1 MLQNKETVMMEDQQK
16 SAYQKMLNNIAND
29 LDLLLNDFCTIYP
42 TKENQ
47 VTFKAYGTGQSCNSS
62 HMVGEDSAFGTLAS
76 TDSFSHNEKNESL
89 KSGHLDVFGLQ
100 PQQGLQIPSI
110 INESEVGLPI
120 RTCSETNLEQ
130 RHLSFHER
138 LTKTHPIWHL
148 PDIGRSG
155 AVHLLKDRE
164 PGTFIIR
171 NSSQSNTIALS
182 AQFPEKDRANVDHYL
197 IQHSEKGF
205 RIQGSLHYFAS
216 IFHLLD
222 HYHHWTD
229 ELPCPLLLPPTI
241 RRAKTLQELTSLS
254 YLGQDFWTSYKFDRG
269 SQMDLSLNKPNLHK
283 SKSEPINIIHGSHC
297 ILRKPTLACDQQGS
311 SSTLETLGKSCQFS
325 SSKGSLNHTPSSV
338 EDNMGRGLDHKRPSG
353 EGSSAE
359 SLLSNESGG
368 MSINQPSQTSLY
380 FTTSLD
386 LLNIPEEN
394 QYFKSN
400 LSDKMSDYE
409 DIWRHSFSSHSVL
422 SPAPPTPKKK
432 SSKKGKRKERMSVKE
447 TIKEKEAVES
457 ENLCDSHTAKSV
469 PEKELKYD
477 LNASTFPSPKPKS
490 SIHRTLSLDDYKIK
504 NAIRSE
510 DVDADLL
517 DVKFN
522 TSSVQ
527 TQTSPKMKTK
537 PSPLPVNDDSSST
550 STALSSAKSPV
561 YAEPFDSLNDA
572 ELKKV
577 NRRSAPAMGIHKRK
591 ARAVSQTPEL
601 ETIFSPGYGDE
612 DGNQTFENFEA
623 QNSNNGPNRV
633 DHKALRRTQSAKVN
647 SSRKSEKDSLPPSIS
662 ALRLDSK
669 NLVIK
674 KNTCKQS
681 RSKTNI
687 LSTNKSVSRIH
698 QSREFSWE
706 ELSKEQQSEVTS
718 TLRKFPV
725 YKRNLSCETS
735 ATDGTATME
744 DMISSVNPT
753 LTVRPVQ
760 FLNPLQQL
768 SSPSEYDNLKNP
780 TTDNKRQS
788 HLSTGTVFCKPWDNV
803 SFEALMNPKFVPPMD
818 VNERIQAWQAAHQGR
833 DSLLSDSTLDYVSE
847 DDDDEV
853 EGDDSWDDTPKV
865 FVHPP
870 SSSGGSVVNHSCD
883 LQPSSQLPPQ
893 IPPKLFP
900 PQDYPDVCKTAMK
913 SVIENRLSVH
923 SYGGFGESFP
933 KSSESSSVQHMP
945 LSPAADENRDCKQST
960 PESKIIDYICRL
972 SKDKK
977 TTFGCTIENFI
988 QCTLESQETNP
999 HHVTRNVR
1007 QFMTGIRN
1015 YLVKHGEG
1023 ELEDLIEHERARL
1036 RQNEILN
1043 IDNIIERSLHICVL
1057 HPLKLHIYDLFVT
1070 EYTRNGSLQ
1079 KLSSNIRY
1087 ARTKSAKDIGI
1098 RPDIPLPD
1106 SATMD
1111 TIKSH
1116 LHSMQK
1122 AYSPLKKM
1130 EHLLA
1135 ATSTIY
1141 KCMTQNVS
1149 RKEGVVT
1156 IGADDFL
1163 PMLIFVLVH
1172 CGIVAAEI
1180 EADYMWGLIH
1190 PSLLNGEGGYYLTSL
1205 SSAVLAL
1212 KNFQNMQ
1219 GAPTDSQQVEVPAL
1233 GDMEGFLKVAI
1244 PDELRDTIIWK
1255 TLPVRPNM
1263 NTKDVCS
1270 MIAHKFRIT
1279 NPQDYGL
1286 YLLVQG
1292 EETRLGDMNIPQVI
1306 KSENNS
1312 HGRQPVFAYKRNAA
1326 IIAWPMSVKR
1336 QQNC

>member
-1 MLQNKETVMMEDQQK
+1 MEDQQK

-76 TDSFSHNEKNESL
+76 TDSYSQDEKSETL
-89 KSGHLDVFGLQ
+89 KSRHLTVLTL
-100 PQQGLQIPSI
+100 PQEQNREVPSI
-110 INESEVGLPI
+110 IYEPEVHGGPV

-130 RHLSFHER
+130 RHISFQER
-138 LTKTHPIWHL
+138 LTKTHPIWYL

-171 NSSQSNTIALS
+171 NSSQTSTLALS
-182 AQFPEKDRANVDHYL
+182 AQFPEKSRANVDHYL
-197 IQHSEKGF
+197 IQHSERGF
-205 RIQGSLHYFAS
+205 RVQGSLHYFAS

-241 RRAKTLQELTSLS
+241 RRATTLQELTSLS

-269 SQMDLSLNKPNLHK
+269 SRMDLSMSKPNLHK

-297 ILRKPTLACDQQGS
+297 VPRNPVQVFHQQGS
-311 SSTLETLGKSCQFS
+311 SSTLDTIGKSSQS
-325 SSKGSLNHTPSSV
+325 SPRSLNQAHSSV
-338 EDNMGRGLDHKRPSG
+338 EDNVGGCLEHSRPSV

-359 SLLSNESGG
+359 SLLSNDSGG
-368 MSINQPSQTSLY
+368 GSVKQPSQTSLY

-409 DIWRHSFSSHSVL
+409 DIWRHSVSSHGLL
-422 SPAPPTPKKK
+422 SPPPSTPKEKPTKK
-432 SSKKGKRKERMSVKE
+432 LRKKQKDAIQEES
-447 TIKEKEAVES
+447 KEKDVSVENVC
-457 ENLCDSHTAKSV
+457 ENHPANIDTV
-469 PEKELKYD
+469 PEKQVNSD
-477 LNASTFPSPKPKS
+477 INASTFPSPKPKS

-504 NAIRSE
+504 NAVRSE
-510 DVDADLL
+510 DINADLL
-517 DVKFN
+517 QVKFQ

-527 TQTSPKMKTK
+527 TQTSPKVKTK
-537 PSPLPVNDDSSST
+537 PSPLPVSDDTSST

-561 YAEPFDSLNDA
+561 YAEPFDTLNDVDV
-572 ELKKV
+572 KKV
-577 NRRSAPAMGIHKRK
+577 NRRSAPTMGIHKRK

-601 ETIFSPGYGDE
+601 ETIFSPGYDHGE
-612 DGNQTFENFEA
+612 GTQTFHQFEPQSSKKGA
-623 QNSNNGPNRV
+623 
-633 DHKALRRTQSAKVN
+633 DHKALRRTQSAKV
-647 SSRKSEKDSLPPSIS
+647 KSASKSDMESDRLLPSIS

-669 NLVIK
+669 KIVIK
-674 KNTCKQS
+674 KNERKRTK
-681 RSKTNI
+681 SKTDLRTQCAGNNA
-687 LSTNKSVSRIH
+687 SQTIH

-706 ELSKEQQSEVTS
+706 ELSKEQQNDVTS

-725 YKRNLSCETS
+725 YKRKISCES
-735 ATDGTATME
+735 ESTDVTATME
-744 DMISSVNPT
+744 DIISSVNPT
-753 LTVRPVQ
+753 IPVKPVQ
-760 FLNPLQQL
+760 FLDIKHQIN
-768 SSPSEYDNLKNP
+768 SPSEYDNLRNP
-780 TTDNKRQS
+780 STDNNRQS
-788 HLSTGTVFCKPWDNV
+788 HLSTGTVFCNPWDNV
-803 SFEALMNPKFVPPMD
+803 SFEALMNPKFFPTMD
-818 VNERIQAWQAAHQGR
+818 VNERIQAWQTSHNGR
-833 DSLLSDSTLDYVSE
+833 DSVMTDDSTLDYVSGDDDDVDD
-847 DDDDEV
+847 DDDDEESCDEAPEV
-853 EGDDSWDDTPKV
+853 IIY
-865 FVHPP
+865 PP
-870 SSSGGSVVNHSCD
+870 SSEGSVVMRNRGCD
-883 LQPSSQLPPQ
+883 PQTSSHPPPRL
-893 IPPKLFP
+893 PPKLYP

-923 SYGGFGESFP
+923 SYGGFGDNLP
-933 KSSESSSVQHMP
+933 KSPDSRLFQQMAFP
-945 LSPAADENRDCKQST
+945 LPKEAKKGTIPKT

-972 SKDKK
+972 SKDKS

-1023 ELEDLIEHERARL
+1023 ELEDLIEHERSRL
-1036 RQNEILN
+1036 RQDEILN

-1057 HPLKLHIYDLFVT
+1057 HPLKLHIYNLFVT

-1079 KLSSNIRY
+1079 TLSSNVRY
-1087 ARTKSAKDIGI
+1087 ARTKSARDIGI

-1106 SATMD
+1106 SGTMD
-1111 TIKSH
+1111 TIKGH

-1130 EHLLA
+1130 ECLLA

-1141 KCMTQNVS
+1141 KCMTQNLNK
-1149 RKEGVVT
+1149 KEGVVT

-1163 PMLIFVLVH
+1163 PMLIYVLVQ

-1212 KNFQNMQ
+1212 KNFKNMQ
-1219 GAPTDSQQVEVPAL
+1219 GSLSDQQQMEVPTL

-1244 PDELRDTIIWK
+1244 PDELRDSIIWK

-1286 YLLVQG
+1286 YLLVNG

-1306 KSENNS
+1306 KSEHNS
-1312 HGRQPVFAYKRNAA
+1312 QGRQPVFAYKRNAA
-1326 IIAWPMSVKR
+1326 MIAWPMAVKK
-1336 QQNC
+1336 QQSC

>member
-1 MLQNKETVMMEDQQK
+1 M
-16 SAYQKMLNNIAND
+16 
-29 LDLLLNDFCTIYP
+29 
-42 TKENQ
+42 
-47 VTFKAYGTGQSCNSS
+47 GTGQSCNSS

-76 TDSFSHNEKNESL
+76 TDSYSHDEKSESF
-89 KSGHLDVFGLQ
+89 KSRHLDVFRLQ
-100 PQQGLQIPSI
+100 PQQGLEIPSI
-110 INESEVGLPI
+110 INESEVNLPI

-130 RHLSFHER
+130 RHISFHER
-138 LTKTHPIWHL
+138 LTKTHPIWYL

-171 NSSQSNTIALS
+171 NSSQTSTLALS
-182 AQFPEKDRANVDHYL
+182 AQFPEKNRANVDHYL
-197 IQHSEKGF
+197 IQHSDKGF

-283 SKSEPINIIHGSHC
+283 SKSEPINIINGTHC
-297 ILRKPTLACDQQGS
+297 VPRNPSPMFHQQGS
-311 SSTLETLGKSCQFS
+311 SSTLETLGKSSHS
-325 SSKGSLNHTPSSV
+325 SHSKGSLNQTTSSV
-338 EDNMGRGLDHKRPSG
+338 EDNVEKGLDHRRPTRK
-353 EGSSAE
+353 GSSAE
-359 SLLSNESGG
+359 SLLSNDSGG
-368 MSINQPSQTSLY
+368 VSVNQPSQTSLY

-409 DIWRHSFSSHSVL
+409 DIWRHSISSHSIL
-422 SPAPPTPKKK
+422 SPVPSTPKRK
-432 SSKKGKRKERMSVKE
+432 SSKRGGRNEKVLAKEV
-447 TIKEKEAVES
+447 IKEKESVNE
-457 ENLCDSHTAKSV
+457 ENLCENHTSKQV
-469 PEKELKYD
+469 PEKMLNSE
-477 LNASTFPSPKPKS
+477 LNASTFPTPKPKS
-490 SIHRTLSLDDYKIK
+490 NIHRTLSLDDYKIK

-510 DVDADLL
+510 DVDVESLK
-517 DVKFN
+517 VKFC

-561 YAEPFDSLNDA
+561 YAEPFDSLNDV

-601 ETIFSPGYGDE
+601 ETIFSPGYD
-612 DGNQTFENFEA
+612 DGEGKQTFDSFDSV
-623 QNSNNGPNRV
+623 NSNNGA
-633 DHKALRRTQSAKVN
+633 DHKALRRTQSAKVR
-647 SSRKSEKDSLPPSIS
+647 STSHPEKDVLPPSIS
-662 ALRLDSK
+662 RLRLDSK
-669 NLVIK
+669 KIVIDNNARK
-674 KNTCKQS
+674 MS
-681 RSKTNI
+681 RSKTDFQKQSSSRN
-687 LSTNKSVSRIH
+687 VSQTIH

-706 ELSKEQQSEVTS
+706 ELSQEQQHEVTS

-725 YKRNLSCETS
+725 YKRKTSCES
-735 ATDGTATME
+735 SSTDDTATME
-744 DMISSVNPT
+744 DMISTVNPT

-760 FLNPLQQL
+760 FLNPLHQT
-768 SSPSEYDNLKNP
+768 SSSSEYDNLRNP
-780 TTDNKRQS
+780 SRDQNRQS

-803 SFEALMNPKFVPPMD
+803 SFEALMNPKFFPTMD
-818 VNERIQAWQAAHQGR
+818 VNERIEAWQASHQR
-833 DSLLSDSTLDYVSE
+833 RESLLSDSTLDYVS
-847 DDDDEV
+847 DDDDV
-853 EGDDSWDDTPKV
+853 VDDDSCEDTPKV
-865 FVHPP
+865 IVHPP
-870 SSSGGSVVNHSCD
+870 SSEGSVFQSRACD
-883 LQPSSQLPPQ
+883 PHRGTSSHFPPD
-893 IPPKLFP
+893 IPPELVP

-923 SYGGFGESFP
+923 SYGNFGDTLSSTFP
-933 KSSESSSVQHMP
+933 KSPESKFYQQTSLAPTAEVDRGTKP
-945 LSPAADENRDCKQST
+945 KT
-960 PESKIIDYICRL
+960 PESRIVDYICRL
-972 SKDKK
+972 SKDKN

-988 QCTLESQETNP
+988 QCTLDSQETNP

-1023 ELEDLIEHERARL
+1023 ELEDLIERERGRL
-1036 RQNEILN
+1036 KKDEILN

-1057 HPLKLHIYDLFVT
+1057 HPLKLHIYNLFVT

-1087 ARTKSAKDIGI
+1087 ARTKTARDIGV

-1106 SATMD
+1106 TGTMD
-1111 TIKSH
+1111 SIKEH
-1116 LHSMQK
+1116 LHNMQK
-1122 AYSPLKKM
+1122 AYSPLKKI
-1130 EHLLA
+1130 ECLLA

-1141 KCMTQNVS
+1141 KCMTQNMNK
-1149 RKEGVVT
+1149 KEGIVT

-1163 PMLIFVLVH
+1163 PVLIYVLVQ

-1180 EADYMWGLIH
+1180 EADFMWGLIH

-1212 KNFQNMQ
+1212 KNFKNMQ
-1219 GAPTDSQQVEVPAL
+1219 GSLRDSQQVEVPTL

-1244 PDELRDTIIWK
+1244 PDELRDSIIWK

-1286 YLLVQG
+1286 YLLVNG
-1292 EETRLGDMNIPQVI
+1292 EETRLVDMNIPQVI
-1306 KSENNS
+1306 KLEHSS
-1312 HGRQPVFAYKRNAA
+1312 QGRQPVFAYKRNAA
-1326 IIAWPMSVKR
+1326 IIAWPMSVKK
-1336 QQNC
+1336 QQS